1 MNFRSQNIVMG
12 LLLSLPGL
20 LGIDL
25 LRAHNRHVEQGN
37 AEFKSGKPAEALKLY
52 DKALNEDGL
61 ADPQARASAE
71 FNRGAAFSALGKPD
85 EAGQAF
91 LEATKSKDSSLRAR
105 AFYNLG
111 NTFFK
116 GEKYSEAIEAFKRSL
131 VLDSRNN
138 DAKWNLELAL
148 RKKKDQDEKDKDK
161 KKDQDKD
168 KDKDKKDPNNKD
180 KQDDKDKDKQDK
192 SGDKDKDKQDDKPD
206 ENGKNGENGEDKK
219 DEQKPDE
226 PKPDE
231 QDQQGKDGKKPEDE
245 PKPEGQQKP
254 QEGKA
259 APADMKEINAVL
271 DSLEQ
276 SPRQIEQ
283 QRARVRAMQRRAPVK
298 DW

>member
-1 MNFRSQNIVMG
+1 MSLHVQKFVLG
-12 LLLSLPGL
+12 LAVVLPGL

-37 AEFKSGKPAEALKLY
+37 AEFKLGKPEEALKLY
-52 DKALNEDGL
+52 DKALNDDGL

-71 FNRGAAFSALGKPD
+71 FNRGAAFSALGKTD

-116 GEKYSEAIEAFKRSL
+116 GEKFSEAIEAFKRSL
-131 VLDSRNN
+131 VLDARNN

-161 KKDQDKD
+161 DKKKDQDKD
-168 KDKDKKDPNNKD
+168 KDKQDPKNKD
-180 KQDDKDKDKQDK
+180 KDDKSGDKDKEKQDK
-192 SGDKDKDKQDDKPD
+192 SGDKDKKQDSNNDKDKPD
-206 ENGKNGENGEDKK
+206 APKP
-219 DEQKPDE
+219 DEQKQDAPKKDE

-231 QDQQGKDGKKPEDE
+231 QKPDEQQQDPKPRGQEKPQDGK
-245 PKPEGQQKP
+245 
-254 QEGKA
+254 A
-259 APADMKEINAVL
+259 SPAEMKEINAVL

>member
-1 MNFRSQNIVMG
+1 MKSRCQNLTVG
-12 LLLSLPGL
+12 LMLFLPGL

-52 DKALNEDGL
+52 DKALSEDGI

-71 FNRGAAFSALGKPD
+71 FNRGAAFSALGKTD

-91 LEATKSKDSSLRAR
+91 LEATKSKDNSLRAR

-116 GEKYSEAIEAFKRSL
+116 GEKFSEAIEAFKRSL
-131 VLDSRNN
+131 VLDSRNT

-148 RKKKDQDEKDKDK
+148 RKKKEQDEKDKDK

-168 KDKDKKDPNNKD
+168 KQDKDKKDPNNKD
-180 KQDDKDKDKQDK
+180 KQDKSGDQDQNKDKQDGKDGKDGKGDQDKDKQ
-192 SGDKDKDKQDDKPD
+192 
-206 ENGKNGENGEDKK
+206 E
-219 DEQKPDE
+219 EQKPDE
-226 PKPDE
+226 PKKDEPKPDE
-231 QDQQGKDGKKPEDE
+231 QEQQGNDGKKPEEE
-245 PKPEGQQKP
+245 PKPQGQDKP
-254 QEGKA
+254 AEGKA